1 VARERPTS
9 NEGRC
14 SADEEEVGAEVE
26 AEGTE
31 EEEKTEEEAIDGAE
45 KDG

>member
-1 VARERPTS
+1 MARERPTS
-9 NEGRC
+9 SEGRC
-14 SADEEEVGAEVE
+14 SAEEADEEVE